1 MQAGELW
8 WAGKTEAF
16 EYKLDKISPPCFDVN
31 EAMRTAMVKD
41 SGSREGVAWK
51 TSVIKQL
58 DGISTLYLMWK
69 ICMEAS
75 IVSSEAAERAQTD
88 IAKLKSTLDGFRSA
102 IKNDMTSMKAAS
114 DRVQTE
120 VQQMRDKYKQAQ
132 DMLTTPD
139 FMKAIENAE
148 RMATALQAIQKLTE
162 TKISVAVFSGGAGEK
177 A

>member
-16 EYKLDKISPPCFDVN
+16 EHKLDKISPPCFDIS
-31 EAMRTAMVKD
+31 EPLLSAMVKD
-41 SGSREGVAWK
+41 SGSREGFAWK
-51 TSVIKQL
+51 ASVIEKL
-58 DGISTLYLMWK
+58 DGVSALHVMWR
-69 ICMEAS
+69 IGMEIS
-75 IVSSEAAERAQTD
+75 IVSSEAAERAQAD
-88 IAKLKSTLDGFRSA
+88 IAKLRSTLDGFRSA

-120 VQQMRDKYKQAQ
+120 VQQMRDRYKQAQ